1 MDTDDDVILSII
13 VAEVFTSYE
22 EICDSMERLYTR
34 EHRYD
39 DVDDDSLCNIII
51 LCSVVE

>member
-1 MDTDDDVILSII
+1 VDTDDDILLIA
-13 VAEVFTSYE
+13 VAKVLSLYE

-39 DVDDDSLCNIII
+39 DVDNDDSL
-51 LCSVVE
+51 